1 MNRSSRGPILIAVL
15 GVLITLAFALLVL
28 VQHDMD
34 PEAFILIG
42 TRFSEQDPG
51 GTVGYDGQ
59 FVYYMAQDPLGAF
72 RKMDHPSHRYK
83 RVVYPALAW
92 LFSFGGHARFLPWSM
107 LLINIAAVGIATGLL
122 AALLQARSVHPAYAL
137 LYTIYIGTL
146 FSVRSDLNE
155 PVAYALA
162 LGGWVAYTE
171 RQTAKS
177 SLLFAFAGLTKEV
190 ALLFPL
196 ALALNALRGSDI
208 RASLRLGLWSA
219 GPYVLW
225 YGLLLAIFHEQ
236 GVTIAPDLP
245 RLVPFSGLTLARDP
259 VNLAVM
265 VTWVLAPAAVAGLVA
280 AWDVRSS
287 PSIPASGDALLVV
300 LHLILVAFLPSWTWG
315 DALAVLRVGIGV
327 VAAILL
333 WAASTHP
340 RALPYTAALW
350 GPTSLLLWIMPGMV
364 MRA

>member
-1 MNRSSRGPILIAVL
+1 MAAL
-15 GVLITLAFALLVL
+15 GGLITLAFALLVL

-34 PEAFILIG
+34 PKTFILIG
-42 TRFSEQDPG
+42 TRFSEQDPD

-59 FVYYMAQDPLGAF
+59 FVYYIAENPLDAF
-72 RKMDHPSHRYK
+72 RKMDVPSHRYK

-92 LFSFGGHARFLPWSM
+92 LFSFGGHAPILPWSM
-107 LLINIAAVGIATGLL
+107 LVINIAAVGIGTGLL
-122 AALLQARSVHPAYAL
+122 AALLRARAVHPAYAL
-137 LYTIYIGTL
+137 VYTVYIGTM

-155 PVAYALA
+155 PVAYALG
-162 LGGWVAYTE
+162 LGGWVAYRARRTSE
-171 RQTAKS
+171 S
-177 SLLFAFAGLTKEV
+177 SLLFALAGLTKEV

-196 ALALNALRGSDI
+196 ALALDALWGRDF
-208 RASLRLGLWSA
+208 RTALRLGLWSA

-225 YGLLLAIFHEQ
+225 YGLLLAAFREQ

-245 RLVPFSGLTLARDP
+245 RLVPFSGLSLARDP

-265 VTWVLAPAAVAGLVA
+265 GIWVLAPAAVAGFLA
-280 AWDVRSS
+280 SWDACSRPPNPTSS
-287 PSIPASGDALLVV
+287 DSLLVI

-315 DALAVLRVGIGV
+315 DALAVLRVGMGV

-340 RALPYTAALW
+340 RALPYTMALW